1 MLGAGFGLGKDA
13 ALLIRLKTIII
24 TGVQE
29 NNCIQLHLGALGK
42 RTFFQVKELAQ
53 LTLKVDKM
61 TLSTPE
67 NGISLPIDVK
77 ETLPAVSKAEHCCL
91 F

>member
-1 MLGAGFGLGKDA
+1 MLGAGLGLGKDA
-13 ALLIRLKTIII
+13 ALLIRLKIII
-24 TGVQE
+24 TVVHK
-29 NNCIQLHLGALGK
+29 NNYIQFLGALGK

-61 TLSTPE
+61 TLATPE

-77 ETLPAVSKAEHCCL
+77 ETLPAVSNSV
-91 F
+91 